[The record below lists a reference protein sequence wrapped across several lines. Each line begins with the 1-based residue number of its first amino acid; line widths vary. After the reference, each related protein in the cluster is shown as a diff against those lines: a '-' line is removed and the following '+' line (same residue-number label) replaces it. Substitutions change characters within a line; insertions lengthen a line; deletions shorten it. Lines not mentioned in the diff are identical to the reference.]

1 MAQLIKPQNVK
12 IVTRDGELLISLQ
25 LDININLNQIGSVV
39 ASDDGNIGNT
49 PFAKKMKN
57 DDDDVQWAIPEFK
70 PTEKI
75 KFGK

>member
-12 IVTRDGELLISLQ
+12 VVTKDGEILISLQ
-25 LDININLNQIGSVV
+25 LDININLNQTGVLSIEDNSIVKQV
-39 ASDDGNIGNT
+39 ST
-49 PFAKKMKN
+49 KPKN
-57 DDDDVQWAIPEFK
+57 DEDDVAWAIPDFK

>member
-12 IVTRDGELLISLQ
+12 VVTQDGEVVISLQ
-25 LDININLNQIGSVV
+25 LDININLNQNGSLSV
-39 ASDDGNIGNT
+39 SDNSNVKQVST
-49 PFAKKMKN
+49 KQKS
-57 DDDDVQWAIPEFK
+57 DDDDVAWMIPDFK

>member
-12 IVTRDGELLISLQ
+12 VVTKDGEILISLQ
-25 LDININLNQIGSVV
+25 LDININLNQTGVLSIEDNSIVKQV
-39 ASDDGNIGNT
+39 ST
-49 PFAKKMKN
+49 KPKN
-57 DDDDVQWAIPEFK
+57 DEDDVAWSIPDFK

>member
-12 IVTRDGELLISLQ
+12 VVTKDGELFISLQ
-25 LDININLNQIGSVV
+25 LDININLNQSGTIAV
-39 ASDDGNIGNT
+39 ADQTISGQSNLK
-49 PFAKKMKN
+49 AKK
-57 DDDDVQWAIPEFK
+57 DEDDVAWAIPDFK

>member
-12 IVTRDGELLISLQ
+12 VITKDGEIVISLQ
-25 LDININLNQIGSVV
+25 LDININLNQVGALSVGENPV
-39 ASDDGNIGNT
+39 VKQSSENAKSEDDK
-49 PFAKKMKN
+49 PAW
-57 DDDDVQWAIPEFK
+57 VIPDFK